1 MANVV
6 LTLSIQIR
14 LFFSVLCD
22 WTELVGTCILIQMD
36 TQLIKQFDCYS
47 AFLVPSPH
55 RSHFFAFC
63 FFAVV
68 PLKKYPVNARGQ
80 VHEKRERDKKPNRK
94 INKREKE
101 RKVE

>member
-1 MANVV
+1 
-6 LTLSIQIR
+6 LL
-14 LFFSVLCD
+14 
-22 WTELVGTCILIQMD
+22 
-36 TQLIKQFDCYS
+36 
-47 AFLVPSPH
+47 
-55 RSHFFAFC
+55 FC